1 MEREDS
7 GRVDA
12 RKTDAGPR
20 RWWIL
25 GALCLGLVVVEVDA
39 SILNVAIPSIAAD
52 LDADPADMA
61 WIVDSFVL
69 SFASFMLVAGRLGDR
84 FGHRKI
90 LEAGLLLFSLASFAA
105 TFADSPAG
113 LVACRAVLGIGAA
126 AVLPTS
132 RALVMAAF
140 PSAEHPRALGYWTA
154 AIGVSLPLGPLLGG
168 LLLDHFW
175 WGSVFLVGGPASLL
189 AGVINAVVLGRQRAG
204 GGKGGWDPPG
214 IVLSAF
220 GTAALIFGIIEGPR
234 LGWLSAT
241 ILACHGSALVA
252 LAAFFAWERHATHPV
267 VEPELLRVRSFTV
280 GSMVA
285 ALSLF
290 VFNGLLFVLTRYLQ
304 ILEGYSPLQ
313 SGLRVIPLGAGFML
327 GSVSSRRAALR
338 IGQRGT
344 LATGFAA
351 VGSALLVLLLGTWS
365 DGYLVTGVGVLIVGW
380 GTGLTM
386 ACAVHLALSEVP
398 ASTAGAAGAFSN
410 SVRQLGA
417 ALGVAVLGAALG
429 TSAGRSGAQ
438 SPSSSDPVSNTA
450 GSVVADIV
458 TARPGL
464 GMENGFRLA
473 FALAAIVSCLGI
485 VLVAAALR
493 KLRSA

>member
-1 MEREDS
+1 MEREDSDS

-12 RKTDAGPR
+12 RETDAGPR

-61 WIVDSFVL
+61 WIVDSF
-69 SFASFMLVAGRLGDR
+69 
-84 FGHRKI
+84 
-90 LEAGLLLFSLASFAA
+90 AA

-113 LVACRAVLGIGAA
+113 LVACRAILGIGAA

-204 GGKGGWDPPG
+204 GGEGGWDPPG
-214 IVLSAF
+214 IALSAF

-234 LGWLSAT
+234 LGWLSAA

-252 LAAFFAWERHATHPV
+252 LAAFFAWERHSMHPV
-267 VEPELLRVRSFTV
+267 VGPELLRVRSFTV

-338 IGQRGT
+338 IGQCGT
-344 LATGFAA
+344 LALGFAA

-365 DGYLVTGVGVLIVGW
+365 DGYLVTGFGVLIVGW

-398 ASTAGAAGAFSN
+398 AST
-410 SVRQLGA
+410 V
-417 ALGVAVLGAALG
+417 
-429 TSAGRSGAQ
+429 
-438 SPSSSDPVSNTA
+438 
-450 GSVVADIV
+450 
-458 TARPGL
+458 
-464 GMENGFRLA
+464 
-473 FALAAIVSCLGI
+473 GI

-493 KLRSA
+493 KARSA